1 MNEIIAIAVVF
12 FLIMDPLGNIPLF
25 LTVLKQVDPDRH
37 NKIIL
42 RELAIAYIALMV
54 YLFAGQYIMDFL
66 GLSSE
71 AISISGGIILFIIA
85 IRMIFP
91 SGQGLFGDSIG
102 SEPMIVPLAI
112 PAVAGPSVLA
122 VLMLMTQTHSLIT
135 LTIALTAAWLI
146 ASVILLCATPL
157 HRILG
162 PRGLSAVERLMGMI
176 LVMMSVQMMLNA
188 IQSFDFNRVG

>member
-1 MNEIIAIAVVF
+1 
-12 FLIMDPLGNIPLF
+12 
-25 LTVLKQVDPDRH
+25 
-37 NKIIL
+37 
-42 RELAIAYIALMV
+42 
-54 YLFAGQYIMDFL
+54 
-66 GLSSE
+66 
-71 AISISGGIILFIIA
+71 
-85 IRMIFP
+85 
-91 SGQGLFGDSIG
+91 
-102 SEPMIVPLAI
+102 MIVPLAI

-188 IQSFDFNRVG
+188 IQSFDFNRAG

>member
-102 SEPMIVPLAI
+102 GEPMIVPLAI

-135 LTIALTAAWLI
+135 LTIALTA